1 LFHWNQQLRWFRMGE
16 ACAVWVVEDRSPK
29 LVSSVAGHSTKEM
42 ARLDEITGMP
52 SALVVAPISFSRPF
66 GREVGSV
73 RSLA

>member
-1 LFHWNQQLRWFRMGE
+1 MFRVGE
-16 ACAVWVVEDRSPK
+16 AVLFGVVEDKTPK
-29 LVSSVAGHSTKEM
+29 QVSSVAGHGTKEM

-52 SALVVAPISFSRPF
+52 SALVVAPISFSRPC